1 MRGLPFRRKLRD
13 TFTNIIFQGFL
24 KLPAVSFPRTFSAL
38 IVQLFVLCVGLA
50 FAADA
55 ISAKLEGIDLQGKSI
70 NLIQPGSGEVTVLIF
85 VRTDCPIS
93 SRYAPTLQKIAAEHA
108 GKAKFWLV
116 YPDKSESAA
125 GIKQYLHDY
134 KYKDFS
140 AVRDPQHALVKTA
153 QARITPEAAVFDKN
167 SRLIYHGRID
177 NWYQSFGHA
186 RSAPTTNELD
196 AAIQAAIAGKPAP
209 VAQARA
215 VGCYIS
221 DVQ

>member
-1 MRGLPFRRKLRD
+1 M
-13 TFTNIIFQGFL
+13 
-24 KLPAVSFPRTFSAL
+24 
-38 IVQLFVLCVGLA
+38 QLFVLCAASA

-55 ISAKLEGIDLQGKSI
+55 IPAKLEAIDLQGKPI
-70 NLIQPGSGEVTVLIF
+70 NLIQAAGGEVTVLIF

-93 SRYAPTLQKIAAEHA
+93 SRYAPTVQKLAAEHA

-125 GIKQYLHDY
+125 GIERYLHDY

-140 AVRDPQHALVKTA
+140 ALRDPQHDLVKTA
-153 QARITPEAAVFDKN
+153 KAQITPEAAVFDKN

-196 AAIQAAIAGKPAP
+196 EAIQAAIAGKPAP
-209 VAQARA
+209 VAETKA

>member
-1 MRGLPFRRKLRD
+1 MS
-13 TFTNIIFQGFL
+13 FL
-24 KLPAVSFPRTFSAL
+24 RTFSAL
-38 IVQLFVLCVGLA
+38 IVQLFVLCAASA

-55 ISAKLEGIDLQGKSI
+55 IPAKLEGIDLQGKPI
-70 NLIQPGSGEVTVLIF
+70 NLIQAAGGEVTVLIF

-93 SRYAPTLQKIAAEHA
+93 SRYAPTVQKLAAEHA

-116 YPDKSESAA
+116 YPDKSESVA
-125 GIKQYLHDY
+125 GIERNLHDY

-140 AVRDPQHALVKTA
+140 ALRDPQHDLVKTA
-153 QARITPEAAVFDKN
+153 KAQITPEAAVFDKN

-196 AAIQAAIAGKPAP
+196 AAIRAAIAGKPAP
-209 VAQARA
+209 VAETKA